1 MGIITKIFGTHS
13 EREIKRITPIVNKI
27 ESYRGF
33 MLVVIMVMKYGVM
46 LRSAEMLFQ
55 LLPHGK
61 TVMYFAWL
69 VFLFPFPSI

>member
-1 MGIITKIFGTHS
+1 
-13 EREIKRITPIVNKI
+13 
-27 ESYRGF
+27 

-61 TVMYFAWL
+61 TVMYFCMA
-69 VFLFPFPSI
+69 VFSFSFPLYLKN

>member
-1 MGIITKIFGTHS
+1 
-13 EREIKRITPIVNKI
+13 
-27 ESYRGF
+27 

-61 TVMYFAWL
+61 TVMLTHGCFFF
-69 VFLFPFPSI
+69 FLSPLFEKLGYAGNRPFF

>member
-1 MGIITKIFGTHS
+1 
-13 EREIKRITPIVNKI
+13 
-27 ESYRGF
+27 

-55 LLPHGK
+55 LLPHGR

-69 VFLFPFPSI
+69 FFLFPFPSI